1 MKLNQIEEYHDPIIF
16 ERGKEY
22 RENGHILSINEIEPR
37 VYHAEVEGSE
47 LYDVEI
53 QLGSRGEVVH
63 TLCECPY
70 DKGPICKHA
79 AAVLLEIRDE
89 LSSKEILQSTPKN
102 KSALKK
108 NIADQLSK
116 LNKDE
121 LITLLVN
128 FSKEIKEVEQALSLK
143 FINVDSKE
151 GLNQYKKL
159 IRSSIKQNSDR
170 HGFVTYRNV
179 PNAVAGAEKVMEKAE
194 EALESGHH
202 LRAVEIS
209 FCIMHEMGDLLQFC
223 DDSDGYVGGL
233 IQVCLNV
240 VKSVT
245 SQFEYSSFKDRPI
258 LFQLLLKE
266 VLHPSLEG
274 WNDWQL
280 SLMESASYLIT
291 NAVEKDL
298 WSNLIERLESHER
311 NNSSYSSY
319 FSEEAARLRY
329 QVIQKLEGDSQALK
343 FLQAHLDITIFRK
356 MAIEDALKNL
366 QFDKALELAE
376 QGEQKDTIQG
386 YPGLVSQWKKYRYEI
401 YELTHQEDHQIK
413 LAEEFAVSGD
423 YSYYLRL
430 KELYSKEEW
439 EAAYKELLDKLEI
452 SCYRNWNTASLY
464 TRVLTEEKETQRL
477 LKYVHKHKRTLID
490 YYPYLIGEHTEEVF
504 LLFTEI
510 IVEETARSS
519 NRNEYR
525 KVCGIIR
532 HLIKAG
538 GEAQAKKTIEQL
550 CLTYRNRPAL
560 MDELQKIK
568 LI

>member
-1 MKLNQIEEYHDPIIF
+1 MKLNQIENIIDPIIL
-16 ERGKEY
+16 ERGEVY
-22 RENGHILSINEIEPR
+22 RENGHILSINEIEPL
-37 VYHAEVEGSE
+37 VYHAEVEGND

-53 QLGSRGEVVH
+53 QLGSRGEVIY

-89 LSSKEILQSTPKN
+89 SSKEKVVSAPKN
-102 KSALKK
+102 KSAPKK

-116 LNKDE
+116 LSKDE
-121 LITLLVN
+121 LIKLLVN
-128 FSKEIKEVEQALSLK
+128 FSNEIKEVEQALSLK
-143 FINVDSKE
+143 FINVDNKE
-151 GLNQYKKL
+151 GLNQYKKV

-170 HGFVTYRNV
+170 HGFVAYRNV
-179 PNAVAGAEKVMEKAE
+179 PYAVAGAEKVMEKAE
-194 EALESGHH
+194 DALESGHH

-209 FCIMHEMGDLLQFC
+209 FCIMHEMGDLMQSC

-240 VKSVT
+240 VQNT
-245 SQFEYSSFKDRPI
+245 ASQFESNSFMDRPA

-266 VLHPSLEG
+266 ALHPNLEG
-274 WNDWQL
+274 WNEWQL
-280 SLMESASYLIT
+280 SLMESAIYLIT
-291 NAVEKDL
+291 NASEKDL

-311 NNSSYSSY
+311 NKSSYSSY
-319 FSEEAARLRY
+319 FSEEAAKLRY

-343 FLQAHLDITIFRK
+343 FLQAHLDITAFRK
-356 MAIEDALKNL
+356 MAIEDEIKNL

-376 QGEQKDTIQG
+376 QGEQKDTIKG
-386 YPGLVSQWKKYRYEI
+386 HLGLVNQWKKCRYEI
-401 YELTHQEDHQIK
+401 YELTHQVEHQIK

-423 YSYYLRL
+423 HSYYLRL
-430 KELYSKEEW
+430 KELYSKDEW
-439 EAAYKELLDKLEI
+439 EAAYEGFLFKLETN
-452 SCYRNWNTASLY
+452 CDRNWNTASLY
-464 TRVLTEEKETQRL
+464 TRVLIEEKETLRL
-477 LKYVHKHKRTLID
+477 LKYVHKHKQTLLD
-490 YYPYLIGEHTEEVF
+490 YYPHLIGEHAEEVF
-504 LLFTEI
+504 LLFIQI
-510 IVEETARSS
+510 ISEETARSS

-538 GEAQAKKTIEQL
+538 GGVHAKEIIEQL

>member
-1 MKLNQIEEYHDPIIF
+1 
-16 ERGKEY
+16 
-22 RENGHILSINEIEPR
+22 
-37 VYHAEVEGSE
+37 
-47 LYDVEI
+47 
-53 QLGSRGEVVH
+53 
-63 TLCECPY
+63 
-70 DKGPICKHA
+70 
-79 AAVLLEIRDE
+79 
-89 LSSKEILQSTPKN
+89 
-102 KSALKK
+102 
-108 NIADQLSK
+108 
-116 LNKDE
+116 
-121 LITLLVN
+121 
-128 FSKEIKEVEQALSLK
+128 
-143 FINVDSKE
+143 
-151 GLNQYKKL
+151 
-159 IRSSIKQNSDR
+159 
-170 HGFVTYRNV
+170 
-179 PNAVAGAEKVMEKAE
+179 
-194 EALESGHH
+194 
-202 LRAVEIS
+202 
-209 FCIMHEMGDLLQFC
+209 
-223 DDSDGYVGGL
+223 
-233 IQVCLNV
+233 
-240 VKSVT
+240 
-245 SQFEYSSFKDRPI
+245 
-258 LFQLLLKE
+258 
-266 VLHPSLEG
+266 
-274 WNDWQL
+274 
-280 SLMESASYLIT
+280 MESASYLIT
-291 NAVEKDL
+291 NAAEKDL

-329 QVIQKLEGDSQALK
+329 QVIQKHEGDSQASK
-343 FLQAHLDITIFRK
+343 FLQDHLDITIFRK
-356 MAIEDALKNL
+356 MAIEDAIRNL

-401 YELTHQEDHQIK
+401 YELTHQADHQIK

-430 KELYSKEEW
+430 KELYSKDEW
-439 EAAYKELLDKLEI
+439 DAAYKELLDKLEI
-452 SCYRNWNTASLY
+452 NCDRNWNTASLY

-477 LKYVHKHKRTLID
+477 LKYVHKHKRTLMD

-538 GEAQAKKTIEQL
+538 GEAQAKKTIDEL